1 MSLFI
6 GKDNSN
12 NALLHTTSSVTD
24 SASMKNSVLANTVFH
39 SSLPYVQQVYIE
51 DIPTYRNAWFN
62 GQFYVYSFS
71 AALSNTIIDYINQGY
86 LFDIVLSTNN
96 SSHIKTSLDF
106 ASSFIKN
113 GPPLSTVT
121 TFSTNTYEYGP
132 SSNTW
137 SWSSKAATPSYTN
150 RYIHLQNANLGLTNY
165 ILYGANDNPPYTLDS
180 IDNNIVTIVVY
191 NYTVNGVLTHPSSVS
206 EVKINRNE
214 FLISSNLGTID
225 LVTFKPIRVISS
237 PDSTSFVPMSS
248 NINIKPYSTG
258 VTSPVTWE
266 INSSDSSNVFIRK
279 IGANGVNESIVGN
292 GQKNLTNYLTETIS
306 YSLST
311 KNNTVVLDLNKAI
324 PSNASLSIFNSGT
337 FNNGYYTNAMT
348 FGSTLLINNAHQAIL
363 VKGWTYRSNNGVEI
377 YGDYYL
383 IVFIENNQL
392 KIKAQ
397 SKRSPSGQ
405 MDTGTFTGTLK
416 LLYFN

>member
-39 SSLPYVQQVYIE
+39 SSLPYVQQVYTE
-51 DIPTYRNAWFN
+51 DIPAYRTYWFN
-62 GQFYVYSFS
+62 GQYDSYYFT
-71 AALSNTIIDYINQGY
+71 AMLSDTIIDYINQGY
-86 LFDIVLSTNN
+86 LFDVILSTSN
-96 SSHIKTSLDF
+96 SSHIRTSLDS
-106 ASSFIKN
+106 ASSFTKN
-113 GPPLSTVT
+113 GPPMSTVT
-121 TFSTNTYEYGP
+121 TYSTSTYKYGP
-132 SSNTW
+132 NNNPW
-137 SWSSKAATPSYTN
+137 SWSSSQTPSYTN
-150 RYIHLQNANLGLTNY
+150 KYIYLSNANLGLTNY
-165 ILYGANDNPPYTLDS
+165 ILYGANHSPPYTLDS

-191 NYTVNGVLTHPSSVS
+191 NCTVNGVLTHPSSIS

-248 NINIKPYSTG
+248 NINIKPYSTE

-363 VKGWTYRSNNGVEI
+363 VKGWTYRSNNGVNI

-392 KIKAQ
+392 KIKAL
-397 SKRSPSGQ
+397 SKRTPSGQ
-405 MDTGTFTGTLK
+405 MDEGTFTGTLK